1 MMGTG
6 RARIEVARQEER
18 KLTRLADTPGDL
30 TCLIAGAE
38 IEIGAGRP
46 DNGGTG
52 VLGNHGA
59 AEGSACVRAR
69 QRQIRLDEK
78 LRAVDVQCLV
88 DRDGTAGREADALGA
103 KRLAV
108 VIKPD
113 DTEKY
118 YGPILPTHVLGIVR
132 IGLHP
137 LPDSGHRHF
146 FTRND
151 VAIDQPA
158 TDRHV
163 SVAPVSVVV

>member
-1 MMGTG
+1 MGTG
-6 RARIEVARQEER
+6 RDRIEIARQEER
-18 KLTRLADTPGDL
+18 KLTGLADTPGDRP
-30 TCLIAGAE
+30 CLIAGAE

-78 LRAVDVQCLV
+78 RRAVDVQCLV

-118 YGPILPTHVLGIVR
+118 YGPILPTPVPGVIR
-132 IGLHP
+132 ISLHP
-137 LPDSGHRHF
+137 LPDSMHRHF

-151 VAIDQPA
+151 TAIVQNATARQVRVAIA
-158 TDRHV
+158 
-163 SVAPVSVVV
+163 